1 MLLTQYKEAIENS
14 NIVSKTDTDGVIN
27 FVNDE
32 FCSISGY
39 SKDELIGRTHNIVK
53 HPDVPISNF
62 EKLWESITNKETY
75 KATVKNRAK
84 DGSDFYLNTTIT
96 PILDEKVYYN
106 INKKRDRLTFLLEQK
121 EYMASNNII
130 KRVIWDEEVS
140 DERLRTFIR
149 RLRVKT
155 SKTLII
161 NSSGLGYSI
170 ATS

>member
-1 MLLTQYKEAIENS
+1 MKKSTIILTKRE
-14 NIVSKTDTDGVIN
+14 TD
-27 FVNDE
+27 
-32 FCSISGY
+32 
-39 SKDELIGRTHNIVK
+39 L
-53 HPDVPISNF
+53 
-62 EKLWESITNKETY
+62 
-75 KATVKNRAK
+75 
-84 DGSDFYLNTTIT
+84 
-96 PILDEKVYYN
+96 
-106 INKKRDRLTFLLEQK
+106 LTFLLEQK

-130 KRVIWDEEVS
+130 KRVIWNEEVS